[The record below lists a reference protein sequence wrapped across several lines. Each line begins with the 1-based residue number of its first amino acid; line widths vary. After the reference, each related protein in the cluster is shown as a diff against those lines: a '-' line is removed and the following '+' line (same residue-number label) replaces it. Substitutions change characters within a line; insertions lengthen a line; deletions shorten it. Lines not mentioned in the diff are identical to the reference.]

1 MIPNLLLRGME
12 TALYFS
18 TSGLLDWYSVLAGI
32 LQVLLPWIGA
42 SLVMFEWIIYCFAF
56 KWSSSIVCIKL
67 LHTCQFDLP
76 DMDGGSCGARCLQ
89 PSASWYCVLLV
100 WCVLLLTLPLTLCFF
115 VYYST
120 CLPLFCFVFFA
131 VKCIPKEMFAYVCK
145 QNWTVCLKSSQQ
157 SIRLRWYSTDA
168 LFTDLCFG
176 FCPPLLLSP
185 FPASFFPSSAPPS
198 HIYFLS
204 MWPSILYCR
213 TLLLTNHLHL
223 PWIILPPFSLFTL
236 HFSHSDLKPIW
247 FCHFDPPPLRNSHS
261 PMAFI
266 FAPPLTIMETTTP
279 RPTLGGL
286 ISTFVS
292 PLPPPL
298 LLLFLSSALRSLSL
312 KMVTPQSLFTLFG
325 MFNLYYSICISL
337 SVNQVLF
344 TFFSDVVDFCIFL
357 YFQAFLYYI
366 VYSRVQIYFCHH
378 IKSAVSLT
386 DCPFGQLISKL
397 KTPKPLTY
405 IPYNA

>member
-18 TSGLLDWYSVLAGI
+18 TSGLLDRYSVLAGI

-42 SLVMFEWIIYCFAF
+42 SLVIFEWIIYCFAF

-213 TLLLTNHLHL
+213 TLLLTRNQSSTFALNYFASFLTFYSSLFSLWSKTNLVLPFWPSSSPKLPLPHGLHL
-223 PWIILPPFSLFTL
+223 CSTPHHHGNHHPS
-236 HFSHSDLKPIW
+236 SNAGRSD
-247 FCHFDPPPLRNSHS
+247 FYLRLSS
-261 PMAFI
+261 SSSS
-266 FAPPLTIMETTTP
+266 APPLP
-279 RPTLGGL
+279 
-286 ISTFVS
+286 
-292 PLPPPL
+292 
-298 LLLFLSSALRSLSL
+298 
-312 KMVTPQSLFTLFG
+312 
-325 MFNLYYSICISL
+325 
-337 SVNQVLF
+337 VL
-344 TFFSDVVDFCIFL
+344 C
-357 YFQAFLYYI
+357 
-366 VYSRVQIYFCHH
+366 
-378 IKSAVSLT
+378 SAVSLSK
-386 DCPFGQLISKL
+386 DGHASKSLYPLRYVQPLLFYLYISL
-397 KTPKPLTY
+397 C
-405 IPYNA
+405 